1 MEALRRDPEALRAG
15 QTWRLLSPVLVQSDR
30 SALAVLAAFGLC
42 AAIGVTGERVFSAR
56 LWIAL
61 YLTGA
66 LVGHGIGERFHPNQ
80 SGTSVAYMGIL
91 GGLAAYALHAARRV
105 PTPLRV
111 WSALAIPLAILDTA
125 LRDIHGLPF
134 LAGLAVGA
142 IAEARTGHRDTQ
154 RGGAT
159 MERAK

>member
-1 MEALRRDPEALRAG
+1 MEALRRDPDALRAG
-15 QTWRLLSPVLVQSDR
+15 QIWRLLSPLLVQSDR
-30 SALAVLAAFGLC
+30 SAFAVLGAFALC
-42 AAIGVTGERVFSAR
+42 AVIGVTGERVFSAR

-66 LVGHGIGERFHPNQ
+66 LVGHGIGELFQPSE

-91 GGLAAYALHAARRV
+91 GGLAAYALLAARGI

-111 WSALAIPLAILDTA
+111 WAALAVPLAILDIA

-134 LAGLAVGA
+134 LAGLVVGA
-142 IAEARTGHRDTQ
+142 IGGGRAGHGDTLSL
-154 RGGAT
+154 
-159 MERAK
+159 M